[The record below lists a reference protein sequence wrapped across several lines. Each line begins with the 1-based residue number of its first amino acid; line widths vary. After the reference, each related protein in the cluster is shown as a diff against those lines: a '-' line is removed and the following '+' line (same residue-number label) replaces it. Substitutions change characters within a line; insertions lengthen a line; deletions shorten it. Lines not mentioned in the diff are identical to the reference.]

1 MGRLVCWIQ
10 SNPTTHIHP
19 KLFFTKHRSTMN
31 KFRHKRSFEWKRHE
45 NDWFSQFYEQRSKIV
60 LISIDNRENTHR
72 CHHGSLMTLRKCT
85 RFIEKYTETVR
96 VELRACMLLLL
107 VRNSVSPCLQL
118 LHRYLIPYKE
128 TCVFRSNRLT
138 FHPRID
144 GFLPHNKQT
153 YRRSAK

>member
-1 MGRLVCWIQ
+1 MSNTSFQFTSIKLPSQDLIEWVALFVEYNP
-10 SNPTTHIHP
+10 NPTTHIHP

-31 KFRHKRSFEWKRHE
+31 KFRHKRSFEWKSHE
-45 NDWFSQFYEQRSKIV
+45 NDWFSQFYKQRSKIV

-107 VRNSVSPCLQL
+107 V
-118 LHRYLIPYKE
+118 KE
-128 TCVFRSNRLT
+128 TVCHPACNYYIATLIHIKKHVF
-138 FHPRID
+138 FDRIV
-144 GFLPHNKQT
+144 
-153 YRRSAK
+153 